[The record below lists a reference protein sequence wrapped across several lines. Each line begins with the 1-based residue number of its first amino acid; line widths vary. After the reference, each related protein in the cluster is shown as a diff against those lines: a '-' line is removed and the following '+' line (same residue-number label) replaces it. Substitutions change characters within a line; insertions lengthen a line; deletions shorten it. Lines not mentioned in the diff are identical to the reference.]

1 MGIRV
6 LEYFLAV
13 VEEQSIT
20 AASEKLHITQ
30 PTLSRQLREME
41 EDLGKTLFIRGRKK
55 IILTEYGELVY
66 RRAQEMI
73 AISNQMLEE
82 LKTGDYNLSGNIT
95 IGTPDNK
102 SIMYLLEVIKEMNL
116 QNPDLRFNFISG
128 NEQELK
134 ALMENNE
141 LDFMISI
148 GNINYQEY
156 HYTKLPYVD
165 VLGVLMRKDD
175 ILSGFSQITF
185 DQLINESLLIPNEV
199 QLINALSNFIDFQ
212 ASNIFGHFSSFQ
224 IASLMVKK
232 EFGYAIIN
240 KGSVMSEDKDLCF
253 RVLEPHIYI
262 ESKLI
267 WRKTKNLD
275 KKLDYFI
282 TQLNKHIFE
291 LTSESKMKD

>member
-1 MGIRV
+1 MC
-6 LEYFLAV
+6 
-13 VEEQSIT
+13 
-20 AASEKLHITQ
+20 
-30 PTLSRQLREME
+30 
-41 EDLGKTLFIRGRKK
+41 
-55 IILTEYGELVY
+55 
-66 RRAQEMI
+66 
-73 AISNQMLEE
+73 
-82 LKTGDYNLSGNIT
+82 
-95 IGTPDNK
+95 NK
-102 SIMYLLEVIKEMNL
+102 
-116 QNPDLRFNFISG
+116 
-128 NEQELK
+128 
-134 ALMENNE
+134 
-141 LDFMISI
+141 MISVCNKI
-148 GNINYQEY
+148 MNY
-156 HYTKLPYVD
+156 LFW
-165 VLGVLMRKDD
+165 
-175 ILSGFSQITF
+175 FSQITF

-240 KGSVMSEDKDLCF
+240 KGSVMSENKDLCF